1 MAAGPRRRYIPAP
14 MRSLTARLLVLGCVL
29 LAAAVPATAGAQSN
43 PFTPLPQAQTDTSTQ
58 ATTSSSTTTADNG
71 GLSRF
76 QEVMIFLAGVALLGG
91 IGFAIVGD
99 ARKNAPVTEKDRAGA
114 HVGHAAGATKAQ
126 SKAKARAKAKR
137 QRQARKKN
145 R

>member
-1 MAAGPRRRYIPAP
+1 MTGRPRHRYIPAP
-14 MRSLTARLLVLGCVL
+14 MRSLTARLLVLGCVAL
-29 LAAAVPATAGAQSN
+29 AAVPATAGAQAN

-58 ATTSSSTTTADNG
+58 ATTTTTSTTSGNG
-71 GLSRF
+71 GLTRF

-99 ARKNAPVTEKDRAGA
+99 ARKNAPVSEKDRAGA
-114 HVGHAAGATKAQ
+114 HVGHATGATKAQ